1 MIAGIAKVLS
11 EGRKTLPP
19 RFLSV
24 SLPPK
29 RSAFTLVELVV
40 VLTILGLAASIV
52 TIRFAGP
59 LREARVRSA
68 IEQWRATDQFARQ
81 ANRNGQ
87 MKVSLTTSDSR
98 TLVTVQNVEGQIV
111 RRWPIDRPLSIE
123 LTNLNGVATNELT
136 FDTNSGSQDYRITI
150 RESTYVRSLDF
161 AGGTGCVRN
170 D

>member
-1 MIAGIAKVLS
+1 MTA
-11 EGRKTLPP
+11 
-19 RFLSV
+19 
-24 SLPPK
+24 SLRQK

-68 IEQWRATDQFARQ
+68 MEQWRATDQFARQ
-81 ANRNGQ
+81 ANRNGR
-87 MKVSLTTSDSR
+87 MKISLTTSDSR

-123 LTNLNGVATNELT
+123 LTNLNGAATNELT

-150 RESTYVRSLDF
+150 RESNYVRSLDF
-161 AGGTGCVRN
+161 AGGTGCVRS